1 MTTDTLAESLVAP
14 VTPGDLDGPAVS
26 ALSRRDTRL
35 QRRGRARSRRSLAV
49 AVLVT
54 AGIPTALLIS
64 LWQNLTMA
72 FWYNEQ
78 WRAYYISKPGDWW
91 AALKGDGAPFPA
103 GWYFLERVSASLF
116 GSTELVLRM
125 TTALFLPLTC
135 VLLLLLARRWMPLA
149 AAVVVGVVGGLTGTL
164 VIFAVQLSEYQID
177 AAAVVAILLLHD
189 IAAEQDQGD
198 WRSVRI
204 YLPYAGIALACIF
217 STPAVFV
224 AAPVLLLDAIRAA
237 RARSIGPRLVSA
249 AGAGAIALLHLELF
263 VVPQNALTKS
273 NFWDPQFL
281 PHHGVGTQVAFVWD
295 GLRGFVTG
303 TFTGSDMPYLP
314 ELLSPRWSWIPSV
327 AFGVLLCIGIAVAAR
342 SERGRTLLAAIGG
355 SIGLTL
361 IASYLRYWPFGFVR
375 TNFYLVPLLILLA
388 GIGAVSATSF
398 LLKRIG
404 VLRQRAVT
412 GSARTVVAVA
422 LVVLLALVMT
432 GVGLAATYEVGSYE
446 QLRDSGSPN
455 GYGYAIGAAVV
466 SMKHQANP
474 GAALVVAGNMA
485 IPGWEYY
492 QYEYSGRATQ
502 GGHQIGTGN
511 AEFALN
517 HGSPA
522 ITSLVRRTS
531 PRQVFLYT
539 PLGTSPA
546 DIASDI
552 EAVAAGA
559 PCTAVGQTSFTSSGL
574 LILMTCSH
582 G

>member
-1 MTTDTLAESLVAP
+1 M
-14 VTPGDLDGPAVS
+14 
-26 ALSRRDTRL
+26 
-35 QRRGRARSRRSLAV
+35 
-49 AVLVT
+49 
-54 AGIPTALLIS
+54 
-64 LWQNLTMA
+64 
-72 FWYNEQ
+72 
-78 WRAYYISKPGDWW
+78 
-91 AALKGDGAPFPA
+91 
-103 GWYFLERVSASLF
+103 
-116 GSTELVLRM
+116 
-125 TTALFLPLTC
+125 
-135 VLLLLLARRWMPLA
+135 
-149 AAVVVGVVGGLTGTL
+149 
-164 VIFAVQLSEYQID
+164 
-177 AAAVVAILLLHD
+177 
-189 IAAEQDQGD
+189 
-198 WRSVRI
+198 
-204 YLPYAGIALACIF
+204 
-217 STPAVFV
+217 
-224 AAPVLLLDAIRAA
+224 
-237 RARSIGPRLVSA
+237 SA
-249 AGAGAIALLHLELF
+249 AGAGAIALLHLKLF

-327 AFGVLLCIGIAVAAR
+327 VFGVLLCLGLAVAAR
-342 SERGRTLLAAIGG
+342 SERGRTLRVAIGG

-398 LLKRIG
+398 LVKRIG

-412 GSARTVVAVA
+412 GSARTVIAVA

-432 GVGLAATYEVGSYE
+432 GVGLAATYEVGSYQ

-466 SMKHQANP
+466 SMKHQAKP

-492 QYEYSGRATQ
+492 QYEYSGHATR
-502 GGHQIGTGN
+502 GGHQIGTAN

-531 PRQVFLYT
+531 PRQVFLNT

-546 DIASDI
+546 DIARYI
-552 EAVAAGA
+552 AAVVAGA
-559 PCTAVGQTSFTSSGL
+559 PCTVVGQTSFTSSGL
-574 LILMTCSH
+574 LILMTCSQRL
-582 G
+582 GTSREAVPVVTMSLGGSARPGSVVAGRATPSGGRRRRGTPAARRRTGTNPPARRGARRAPPPPGSCRARRRPARRRPRRGARS

>member
-1 MTTDTLAESLVAP
+1 MS
-14 VTPGDLDGPAVS
+14 
-26 ALSRRDTRL
+26 
-35 QRRGRARSRRSLAV
+35 
-49 AVLVT
+49 
-54 AGIPTALLIS
+54 
-64 LWQNLTMA
+64 

-177 AAAVVAILLLHD
+177 AAAVVAILLFHD

-273 NFWDPQFL
+273 SFWDPQFL

-303 TFTGSDMPYLP
+303 TFTGSDTPYLP

-492 QYEYSGRATQ
+492 QYEYSGRATR